1 MIEVGRMISMMGS
14 TLEEIID
21 AGLLRSNQ
29 KPKPRFSGDDELI
42 LDMVREGVLLSFDRE
57 NKGLQRISLTLL
69 DEDKPNYRFPN
80 DDLPSPLKPE
90 MTKDYVHESMGEP
103 FESKPSIEFVGK
115 VWGEVEH
122 YRMRRNVFGDLSQ
135 LVSYIPGSQMV
146 KSLTYLY
153 TKDVSWGELR

>member
-1 MIEVGRMISMMGS
+1 MIEVGRMISMMGC

-21 AGLLRSNQ
+21 AGLLKPNQ
-29 KPKPRFSGDDELI
+29 KPKPRHSGDDELI
-42 LDMVREGVLLSFDRE
+42 LDMIREGVLLSFDRQS
-57 NKGLQRISLTLL
+57 KALQRISLTLL

-80 DDLPSPLKPE
+80 DLPSPLKPE

-103 FESKPSIEFVGK
+103 FESKPSIEFMGK

-122 YRMRRNVFGDLSQ
+122 YFMRRNVFGDLSQ
-135 LVSYIPGSQMV
+135 LVSYVQGQQMV